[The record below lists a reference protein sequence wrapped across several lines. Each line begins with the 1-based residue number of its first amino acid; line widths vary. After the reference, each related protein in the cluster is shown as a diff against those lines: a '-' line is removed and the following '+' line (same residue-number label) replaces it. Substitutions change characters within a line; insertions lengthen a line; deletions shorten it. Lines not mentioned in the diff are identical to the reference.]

1 MDPLSITT
9 AVLTLVDVA
18 LKIKD
23 SVERVGKNRKQLLH
37 LSEDILQTLYDL
49 QDLCSARE
57 HALRGAP
64 ELHQSLNRL
73 SSSVALLRTP
83 SSAPEL

>member
-23 SVERVGKNRKQLLH
+23 SVERASALFMFMVVYN
-37 LSEDILQTLYDL
+37 SIPDWLQ
-49 QDLCSARE
+49 
-57 HALRGAP
+57 
-64 ELHQSLNRL
+64 
-73 SSSVALLRTP
+73 
-83 SSAPEL
+83 